1 MELIQVRQKGVLTI
15 PKRIR
20 DRHGLKEGDV
30 LSLVVLEDGSI
41 LLSPVLSRV
50 ARHGEQ
56 VAALMAEAR
65 VSLEEMMEQLDEER
79 RLYYQRHYQGGGET
93 EGC

>member
-1 MELIQVRQKGVLTI
+1 MELIQVRQKVVLTI

-20 DRHGLKEGDV
+20 DKHGLKEGDV
-30 LSLVVLEDGSI
+30 LSLVVLEGGSI

-56 VAALMAEAR
+56 VATLMAEAG
-65 VSLEEMMEQLDEER
+65 VSLEEMMEQLDEKR
-79 RLYYQRHYQGGGET
+79 RLYYQRHY
-93 EGC
+93 EGAGKQRGC